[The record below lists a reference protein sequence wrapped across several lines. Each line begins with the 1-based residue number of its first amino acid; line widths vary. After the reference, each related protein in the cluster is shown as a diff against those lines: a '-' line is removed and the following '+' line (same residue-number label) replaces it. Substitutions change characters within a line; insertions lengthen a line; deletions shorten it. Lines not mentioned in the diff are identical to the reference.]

1 MGEES
6 WQAASSVGSWFVNR
20 DRLRPSRAAKDA
32 PILHCHLVT
41 EIQNQFRELW
51 LRNFPTPFLAWV
63 LAWVLESARKLL
75 PGFQRA
81 HNPILLTLTLF
92 LMSSS
97 TSPSH
102 IMVHFLMQRKSH
114 SAKFQSDST
123 MLFYSQGRLGGHR
136 VGQQSWARRHPLLL
150 LSSKVTVCMQ
160 QCTLG
165 MDREREGWRCHLGHG
180 QQDTT
185 SRLGCLENGL
195 VGTSLRHQVAFTVR
209 RSAGVLLLSPRNIR
223 LPGTCC
229 APWDGGAHRLFCRP
243 LRIPFLG

>member
-6 WQAASSVGSWFVNR
+6 WQAASTVGSWFVNR

-123 MLFYSQGRLGGHR
+123 MLFYSQGRLGGHG

-195 VGTSLRHQVAFTVR
+195 VGTSLR
-209 RSAGVLLLSPRNIR
+209 LSQ
-223 LPGTCC
+223 
-229 APWDGGAHRLFCRP
+229 
-243 LRIPFLG
+243 